1 MRRGILSDEAIKRM
15 YPEHFPPDFRTHQL
29 LYEDSADI
37 PKHRLTGIKRAKTS
51 HQHLKT
57 KPRYPLHDLFLH
69 SQAVAPLNPSV
80 KSSVGAYRR
89 AIGDALEREGAPFP
103 LAHPSAAFQVSK
115 APAIRSGGRQAYVQ
129 RFDEQYGDVLAIARV
144 DPRAKIFIE
153 LAGLSPYDYI
163 PRIKTTS
170 RVHITAGGI
179 RHDLLEQAHTLS
191 EDQLQNIEASFRL
204 SEEIAHQGIATATPT
219 FSQRLQSFGYSLL
232 SPDTT
237 PNRNLFDRE

>member
-1 MRRGILSDEAIKRM
+1 MRHGVLSDDSIKRM
-15 YPEHFPPDFRTHQL
+15 YPEYFPPDFRTHQVM
-29 LYEDSADI
+29 YEDGVDV
-37 PKHRLTGIKRAKTS
+37 PRHTLTGIKRPKTA

-57 KPRYPLHDLFLH
+57 KPRYPMYDLFLH
-69 SQAVAPLNPSV
+69 SQAIAPLNPTV

-89 AIGDALEREGAPFP
+89 AIGDALQRDGAPFP
-103 LAHPSAAFQVSK
+103 TSHPPGVFQVSK
-115 APAIRSGGRQAYVQ
+115 ALAIRSGGRQAYVQ

-153 LAGLSPYDYI
+153 LAGLSPYEYI
-163 PRIKTTS
+163 PRVKTAS

-179 RHDLLEQAHTLS
+179 RHELLEKAHTFS
-191 EDQLQNIEASFRL
+191 EAELHNIEGSFRL
-204 SEEIAHQGIATATPT
+204 SEEIAHQGISTATPT
-219 FSQRLQSFGYSLL
+219 FSQRLQSFGYSLV